1 MKGSAMQIMPVD
13 ELAERV
19 GEETGVS
26 DWLEIDQDRIN
37 TFADATMDHQ
47 FIHVDPG
54 AAAQTPFGST
64 IAHGFLTLSLTTPM
78 MMEAMVAPDRMVMA
92 INYGTDKL
100 RFIEPVKVGSRIRAR
115 TRLLDVAAKGPGR
128 WLLKN
133 EVTVEI
139 EGVERPALVVEALTL
154 FVTA

>member
-1 MKGSAMQIMPVD
+1 MQIIPA
-13 ELAERV
+13 EQLADRI

-26 DWLEIDQDRIN
+26 EWVQIDQDRIDA
-37 TFADATMDHQ
+37 FADATMDHQ
-47 FIHVDPG
+47 FIHVDPA

-78 MMEAMVAPDRMVMA
+78 MMETMLGPDQMVMA

-100 RFIEPVKVGSRIRAR
+100 RFIEPVKVGKRVRAR
-115 TRLLDVAAKGPGR
+115 TRLVDVTEKGPGR

-139 EGVERPALVVEALTL
+139 EGSDRPALIVEALTL

>member
-1 MKGSAMQIMPVD
+1 MQIIQAE
-13 ELAERV
+13 ELADRV

-26 DWLEIDQDRIN
+26 DWLEIDQSRIN
-37 TFADATMDHQ
+37 LFADATMDHQ
-47 FIHVDPG
+47 FIHVDPA

-78 MMEAMVAPDRMVMA
+78 MMETMVAPDRMLMA
-92 INYGTDKL
+92 VNYGTDKL

-115 TRLLDVAAKGPGR
+115 TRLVDVAEKGPGR

-139 EGVERPALVVEALTL
+139 EGVDRPALIVEALTL

>member
-1 MKGSAMQIMPVD
+1 MKIIPAEQ
-13 ELAERV
+13 LADRI

-26 DWLEIDQDRIN
+26 EWVQIDQDRIDA
-37 TFADATMDHQ
+37 FADATMDHQ
-47 FIHVDPG
+47 FIHVDPT

-78 MMEAMVAPDRMVMA
+78 MMETMLGPDRMVMA

-100 RFIEPVKVGSRIRAR
+100 RFIEPVKVGKRVRAR
-115 TRLLDVAAKGPGR
+115 TRLVDVTEKGPGR

-139 EGVERPALVVEALTL
+139 EGSDRPALIVEALTL

>member
-1 MKGSAMQIMPVD
+1 MQIIPAE
-13 ELAERV
+13 ELADRV

-26 DWLEIDQDRIN
+26 DWLEIDQSRIN
-37 TFADATMDHQ
+37 LFADATMDHQ
-47 FIHVDPG
+47 FIHVDPA

-78 MMEAMVAPDRMVMA
+78 MMETMVAPDRMVMA
-92 INYGTDKL
+92 VNYGTDKL

-115 TRLLDVAAKGPGR
+115 TRLVDVAERGPGR

-139 EGVERPALVVEALTL
+139 DGVDRPALIVEALTL

>member
-1 MKGSAMQIMPVD
+1 VQIIPAE
-13 ELAERV
+13 ELASRI

-26 DWLEIDQDRIN
+26 DWLTIDQERIN
-37 TFADATMDHQ
+37 AFADATMDHQ
-47 FIHVDPG
+47 FIHVDSE

-78 MMEAMVAPDRMVMA
+78 LMASMVAPDRMVMA
-92 INYGTDKL
+92 VNYGTDKL
-100 RFIEPVKVGSRIRAR
+100 RFIEPVKVGSRIRGRAR
-115 TRLLDVAAKGPGR
+115 LVEVTEKGPGR

-139 EGVERPALVVEALTL
+139 EGADRPALIVEALTL
-154 FVTA
+154 FFTA

>member
-1 MKGSAMQIMPVD
+1 MQIIPAE
-13 ELAERV
+13 ELASRI

-26 DWLEIDQDRIN
+26 DWLTIDQERIN
-37 TFADATMDHQ
+37 AFADATMDHQ
-47 FIHVDPG
+47 FIHVDSE

-78 MMEAMVAPDRMVMA
+78 LMASMVAPDRMVMA
-92 INYGTDKL
+92 VNYGTDKL
-100 RFIEPVKVGSRIRAR
+100 RFIEPVKVGSRIRGRAR
-115 TRLLDVAAKGPGR
+115 LVEVTEKGPGR

-139 EGVERPALVVEALTL
+139 EGADRPALIVEALTL
-154 FVTA
+154 FFTV

>member
-1 MKGSAMQIMPVD
+1 MQIIPAE
-13 ELAERV
+13 ELSARI

-26 DWLEIDQDRIN
+26 DWFEIDQDRIN

-47 FIHVDPG
+47 FIHVDPE

-78 MMEAMVAPDRMVMA
+78 MMEATVAPDRMVMA
-92 INYGTDKL
+92 VNYGTDKL

-115 TRLLDVAAKGPGR
+115 TRLVGVVAKGTGR

-139 EGVERPALVVEALTL
+139 DGIDRPALIVEALTL

>member
-1 MKGSAMQIMPVD
+1 MQIMPVD

>member
-1 MKGSAMQIMPVD
+1 MQIIPAD
-13 ELAERV
+13 ELGNRI

-26 DWLEIDQDRIN
+26 EWVQIDQSRIDA
-37 TFADATMDHQ
+37 FADATMDHQ
-47 FIHVDPG
+47 FIHVDPE

-78 MMEAMVAPDRMVMA
+78 MMETMLAPDGMVMA

-100 RFIEPVKVGSRIRAR
+100 RFIEPVRVGKRVRAR
-115 TRLLDVAAKGPGR
+115 TRLVDVTEKGPGR

-133 EVTVEI
+133 EITVEI
-139 EGVERPALVVEALTL
+139 EGSDRPALIVEALTL

>member
-1 MKGSAMQIMPVD
+1 MQIIPAE
-13 ELAERV
+13 ELSARI

-26 DWLEIDQDRIN
+26 DWFEIDQDRIN

-47 FIHVDPG
+47 FIHVDPE

-78 MMEAMVAPDRMVMA
+78 MMETMVAPDRMVMA
-92 INYGTDKL
+92 VNYGTDKL

-115 TRLLDVAAKGPGR
+115 TRLVGVVAKGTGR

-139 EGVERPALVVEALTL
+139 DGIDRPALIVEALTL

>member
-1 MKGSAMQIMPVD
+1 MQIIPAE
-13 ELAERV
+13 ELASRI

-26 DWLEIDQDRIN
+26 DWLTIDQERIN
-37 TFADATMDHQ
+37 AFADATMDHQ
-47 FIHVDPG
+47 FIHVDSE

-78 MMEAMVAPDRMVMA
+78 LMASMVAPDRMVMA
-92 INYGTDKL
+92 VNYGTDKL
-100 RFIEPVKVGSRIRAR
+100 RFIEPVKVGSRIRGRAR
-115 TRLLDVAAKGPGR
+115 LVEVTEKGPGR

-139 EGVERPALVVEALTL
+139 EGADRPALIVEALTL
-154 FVTA
+154 FFTA